1 MHKWLSAI
9 CLAGAVAC
17 GSPRAADSSAA
28 AQTQQSAP
36 AATTET
42 KTEKPAPVR
51 PVTLTMYDR
60 VQPPAIPVGEYSGIS
75 WIGGNRFAVV
85 NDKSKGSGLWT
96 FVIPISDD
104 GAIGEV
110 RAEQAPANASG
121 ESSADTEGVTYLSPT
136 GTVLVSRESDQSIR
150 EFSLDGKAT
159 GRQLAV
165 PAEFA
170 RDKIASNYG
179 FEALT
184 SSAATGLVW
193 TTTEKPLKADEGKNS
208 PRCFLRLQSFSIDKF
223 QPVMQVGYVTEVPT
237 ISASEAGAANAYVFG
252 VPALAALDDGRLL
265 VLEREVYVPNGST
278 VMKAL
283 NSFTLIKIFLVD
295 PVRDDSSPL
304 KKELVAQFSTSALN
318 LANFEGMCLGPTL
331 KDGSRALLLIADS
344 QSGKGGLVSENIW
357 LMKLRFN

>member
-1 MHKWLSAI
+1 MIDKWFSVLCLASAI
-9 CLAGAVAC
+9 AC
-17 GSPRAADSSAA
+17 GSPKAADSSAA
-28 AQTQQSAP
+28 VMSPNTETP
-36 AATTET
+36 ADETET
-42 KTEKPAPVR
+42 KAEAPSPVR
-51 PVTLTMYDR
+51 PISLTMSDR
-60 VQPPAIPVGEYSGIS
+60 VQPPAIPLGEYSGIS
-75 WIGGNRFAVV
+75 WIGGNRYAVV
-85 NDKSKGSGLWT
+85 NDKSTGSGLWT

-110 RAEQAPANASG
+110 RAEEAAANASG
-121 ESSADTEGVTYLSPT
+121 ESSADSEGVTYLSKT
-136 GTVLVSRESDQSIR
+136 GTVLVSREGDQTVR

-170 RDKIASNYG
+170 KDKITANYG
-179 FEALT
+179 FESLT

-193 TTTEKPLKADEGKNS
+193 TTTEKPLKADESSGL
-208 PRCFLRLQSFSIDKF
+208 LRLQSFSIDKF
-223 QPVMQVGYVTEVPT
+223 KPVMQVDYRMENPEM
-237 ISASEAGAANAYVFG
+237 SASEAKAANAYVFG

-278 VMKAL
+278 FVKAL
-283 NSFTLIKIFLVD
+283 SSFTLMRIFLVD

-304 KKELVAQFSTSALN
+304 KKVKVAEFSTSALN

-344 QSGKGGLVSENIW
+344 QNGKGGLVSENIW
-357 LMKLRFN
+357 LMKLKFN